1 MNSPELKEISILCKK
16 ILSKIVIGINKSLKK
31 YHPKRVI
38 QGGSNISKPT
48 NKLPDKS
55 SPNNIDNYEQVQNEQ
70 VQNEQV
76 QNEQV
81 QNEQVHNEQV
91 HNEQVQNEQVQIGLL
106 LKIVQ
111 ASYKILMYFVNRF
124 LAMISNIV
132 RENKQK
138 IADVVK
144 ILKNITNNSQAM
156 NDIKLISQ
164 LSSRISFQL
173 LNILEPEFDP
183 IIKRINFSMKKISRD
198 MGSGIGTSM
207 WTFAGTFIEAIPFWG
222 FFINMFITIGS
233 TLNTASRIYR
243 SSTIINLPIIEDA
256 ANTIERVK
264 ALINKYKKDI
274 HDMINLIASYGN
286 NNTLAEQKIR
296 YELNKNVETSLNAF
310 KNKYNNIL
318 EEKKKYIANISN
330 IANIELQNDK
340 NPITLP
346 IQRLKPIKMGGKNKS
361 KNIKKYKIIC
371 ENRLVKTLKRFIN
384 PII

>member
-55 SPNNIDNYEQVQNEQ
+55 SPNDIDNYEQVQIE
-70 VQNEQV
+70 
-76 QNEQV
+76 
-81 QNEQVHNEQV
+81 
-91 HNEQVQNEQVQIGLL
+91 LL

-111 ASYKILMYFVNRF
+111 ASYKFLIYFVNSF

-132 RENKQK
+132 ASQSIPENDNRENKQK
-138 IADVVK
+138 LADVAK
-144 ILKNITNNSQAM
+144 ILKNITDDPEAM
-156 NDIKLISQ
+156 NNIELIAQ
-164 LSSRISFQL
+164 LTSRILFEL
-173 LNILEPEFDP
+173 LNILEPEFEES
-183 IIKRINFSMKKISRD
+183 IKRINLSMRKLARD
-198 MGSGIGTSM
+198 MGIGIGTSM

-222 FFINMFITIGS
+222 FFVNMFITTGT

-243 SSTIINLPIIEDA
+243 TSTIINLPIIEDA
-256 ANTIERVK
+256 ANTIERVI

-274 HDMINLIASYGN
+274 DDMINLIASYGN

-296 YELNKNVETSLNAF
+296 NELKKNVGTSLNALINA
-310 KNKYNNIL
+310 KGQINKLNDNIAYGNNIL
-318 EEKKKYIANISN
+318 EEKKKSIANISN
-330 IANIELQNDK
+330 IATIELQNAK

-346 IQRLKPIKMGGKNKS
+346 IQQLKPIKMGGKNKS
-361 KNIKKYKIIC
+361 KNIKKYKIRC

>member
-48 NKLPDKS
+48 NKLLIKS
-55 SPNNIDNYEQVQNEQ
+55 SPNDIDNYEQVQIE
-70 VQNEQV
+70 
-76 QNEQV
+76 
-81 QNEQVHNEQV
+81 
-91 HNEQVQNEQVQIGLL
+91 LL

-111 ASYKILMYFVNRF
+111 ASYKFLIYFVNSF

-132 RENKQK
+132 ASQSIPENDNRENKQK
-138 IADVVK
+138 LADVAK
-144 ILKNITNNSQAM
+144 ILKNITDDPEAM
-156 NDIKLISQ
+156 NNIELIAQ
-164 LSSRISFQL
+164 LTSRILFEL
-173 LNILEPEFDP
+173 LNILEPEFEES
-183 IIKRINFSMKKISRD
+183 IKRINLSMRKLARD
-198 MGSGIGTSM
+198 MGIGIGTSM

-222 FFINMFITIGS
+222 FFVNMFITTGT

-243 SSTIINLPIIEDA
+243 TSTIINLPIIEDA
-256 ANTIERVK
+256 ANTIERVI

-274 HDMINLIASYGN
+274 DDMINLIASYGN

-296 YELNKNVETSLNAF
+296 NELKKNVGTSLNALINA
-310 KNKYNNIL
+310 KGQINKLNDNIAYGNNIL
-318 EEKKKYIANISN
+318 EEKKKNIANISN
-330 IANIELQNDK
+330 IATIELQNAK

-361 KNIKKYKIIC
+361 KNIKKYKIRC

>member
-38 QGGSNISKPT
+38 QGGNNISKPT

-55 SPNNIDNYEQVQNEQ
+55 SPNDIDNYEQVQIE
-70 VQNEQV
+70 
-76 QNEQV
+76 
-81 QNEQVHNEQV
+81 
-91 HNEQVQNEQVQIGLL
+91 LL

-111 ASYKILMYFVNRF
+111 ASYKFLIYFVNSF

-132 RENKQK
+132 ASQSIPENDNRENKQK
-138 IADVVK
+138 LADVAK
-144 ILKNITNNSQAM
+144 ILKNITDDPEAM
-156 NDIKLISQ
+156 NNIELIAQ
-164 LSSRISFQL
+164 LTSRILFEL
-173 LNILEPEFDP
+173 LNILEPEFEES
-183 IIKRINFSMKKISRD
+183 IKRINLSMRKLARD
-198 MGSGIGTSM
+198 MGIGIGTSM

-222 FFINMFITIGS
+222 FFVNMFITTGT

-243 SSTIINLPIIEDA
+243 TSTIINLPIIEDA
-256 ANTIERVK
+256 ANTIERVI

-274 HDMINLIASYGN
+274 DDMINLIASYGN

-296 YELNKNVETSLNAF
+296 NELKKNVGTSLNALINA
-310 KNKYNNIL
+310 KGQINKLNDNIAYGNNIL
-318 EEKKKYIANISN
+318 EEKKKNIANISN
-330 IANIELQNDK
+330 IATIELQNAK

-346 IQRLKPIKMGGKNKS
+346 IQQLKPIKMGGKNKS
-361 KNIKKYKIIC
+361 KNIKKYKIRC

>member
-48 NKLPDKS
+48 NKLLIKS
-55 SPNNIDNYEQVQNEQ
+55 SPNDIDNYEQVQIE
-70 VQNEQV
+70 
-76 QNEQV
+76 
-81 QNEQVHNEQV
+81 
-91 HNEQVQNEQVQIGLL
+91 LL

-111 ASYKILMYFVNRF
+111 ASYKFLIYFVNSF

-132 RENKQK
+132 ASQSIPENDNRENKQK
-138 IADVVK
+138 LADVAK
-144 ILKNITNNSQAM
+144 ILKNITDDPEAM
-156 NDIKLISQ
+156 NNIELIAQ
-164 LSSRISFQL
+164 LTSRILFEL
-173 LNILEPEFDP
+173 LNILEPEFEES
-183 IIKRINFSMKKISRD
+183 IKRINLSMRKLARD
-198 MGSGIGTSM
+198 MGIGIGTSM

-222 FFINMFITIGS
+222 FFVNMFITTGT

-243 SSTIINLPIIEDA
+243 TSTIINLPIIEDA
-256 ANTIERVK
+256 ANTIERVI

-274 HDMINLIASYGN
+274 DDMINLIASYGN

-296 YELNKNVETSLNAF
+296 NELKKNVGTSLNALINA
-310 KNKYNNIL
+310 KGQINKLNDNIAYGNNIL
-318 EEKKKYIANISN
+318 EEKKKNIANISN
-330 IANIELQNDK
+330 IATIELQNAK

-346 IQRLKPIKMGGKNKS
+346 IQQLKPIKMGGKNKS
-361 KNIKKYKIIC
+361 KNIKKYKIRC

>member
-38 QGGSNISKPT
+38 QGGNNISKPT

-55 SPNNIDNYEQVQNEQ
+55 SPNDIDNYEQVQIE
-70 VQNEQV
+70 
-76 QNEQV
+76 
-81 QNEQVHNEQV
+81 
-91 HNEQVQNEQVQIGLL
+91 LL

-111 ASYKILMYFVNRF
+111 ASYKFLIYFVNSF

-132 RENKQK
+132 ASQSIPENDNRENKQK
-138 IADVVK
+138 LADVAK
-144 ILKNITNNSQAM
+144 ILKNITDDPEAM
-156 NDIKLISQ
+156 NNIELIAQ
-164 LSSRISFQL
+164 LTSRILFEL
-173 LNILEPEFDP
+173 LNILEPEFEES
-183 IIKRINFSMKKISRD
+183 IKRINLSMRKLARD
-198 MGSGIGTSM
+198 MGIGIGTSM

-222 FFINMFITIGS
+222 FFVNMFITTGT

-243 SSTIINLPIIEDA
+243 TSTIINLPIIEDA
-256 ANTIERVK
+256 ANTIERVI

-274 HDMINLIASYGN
+274 DDMINLIASYGN

-296 YELNKNVETSLNAF
+296 NELKKNVGTSLNALINA
-310 KNKYNNIL
+310 KGQINKLNDNIAYGNNIL
-318 EEKKKYIANISN
+318 EEKKKNIANISN
-330 IANIELQNDK
+330 IATIELQNAK

-361 KNIKKYKIIC
+361 KNIKKYKIRC